1 MVYAGT
7 SGFAYATW
15 KPAFYPPKLPSKR
28 FLEHYASRLNCVEI
42 NYTFRAAPKASMLE
56 NWMRDSPAGF
66 LFCPKA
72 HQRITHFGRLKADS
86 DFTQFFL
93 RSLDPLRASQRLGPI
108 LFQLPPNFKRDDA
121 ILAGFLAVLPEGIRC
136 SFEFRHESWWD
147 DAVYELLKKHNVAL
161 CWAEAEER
169 DVPKILT
176 SNFAYLRLRKTEY
189 SPQEREAL
197 LGAVLGWVKQTE
209 DVFVFFKHEDTP
221 EGALYA
227 QELLKRLREGPV
239 GTR

>member
-1 MVYAGT
+1 MLYAGT
-7 SGFAYATW
+7 SGFAYASW
-15 KPAFYPPKLPSKR
+15 KPSFYPPKLPSKH

-56 NWMRDSPAGF
+56 NWMRDSAPGF

-86 DFTQFFL
+86 EFTQFFL
-93 RSLDPLRASQRLGPI
+93 KSLDPLRDSQRLGPV

-121 ILAGFLAVLPEGIRC
+121 ILGGFLAIVPEGLRC

-147 DAVYELLKKHNVAL
+147 DAVYQLLKQHNVAL
-161 CWAEAEER
+161 CWAESEEMQ
-169 DVPKILT
+169 VPQT
-176 SNFAYLRLRKTEY
+176 VTANFAYLRLRKTDYTQE
-189 SPQEREAL
+189 EREAL
-197 LGAVLGWVKQTE
+197 LVSVRQRMKQLE

-227 QELLKRLREGPV
+227 EDLLKRCGENP
-239 GTR
+239 